1 MTISLLLFPNLQ
13 PSLKGVQPGLATF
26 VKLEVLFLV
35 KSFKPRLWK
44 VVIVSPLTSAV
55 ERVARTCVR
64 GRVVWQRSLR
74 PTWSSVPRAFV
85 LAGEIAKGKI
95 PGSHQNL
102 PRNGGARK
110 EKVYLESWCKHK
122 KCFSY
127 GVRHSI
133 PTLRICC
140 AKLRKA
146 GFQKDGGRLDLGF
159 VLFDFLY
166 LFLLAFEKYVVP
178 SRTVPSFRNHSVS
191 DTSPL

>member
-1 MTISLLLFPNLQ
+1 MF
-13 PSLKGVQPGLATF
+13 
-26 VKLEVLFLV
+26 
-35 KSFKPRLWK
+35 
-44 VVIVSPLTSAV
+44 AV
-55 ERVARTCVR
+55 ELFSNAAFVPL
-64 GRVVWQRSLR
+64 GRVFRGLSFWPVRL
-74 PTWSSVPRAFV
+74 
-85 LAGEIAKGKI
+85 
-95 PGSHQNL
+95 
-102 PRNGGARK
+102 RK
-110 EKVYLESWCKHK
+110 ERFQVPIKVCRETTVREKKIVYLESWCKHK

-178 SRTVPSFRNHSVS
+178 WRTVPSFRNHSVS